1 MKATRKLDLD
11 THRIRGLEA
20 ELATLRERNAAL
32 EQQLRDDE
40 PRRIEER
47 AQMVRMITAARE
59 IHRALY
65 TDNIYDLILETAL
78 GVTSAQRGCFLRT
91 VHGDMQ
97 VAAAIGVGLTDGDH
111 PPAFMRAIAERVLA
125 RGTPV
130 RWTEREAAF
139 GVHDERGD
147 AFSNALASP
156 VMLQGHVDGVILVAD
171 RVQTAFDAT
180 DEDNL
185 LLLGGEASVAIENAR
200 LRDEIH
206 GAFVTTLAL
215 LADLV
220 EAKDPY
226 TAGHC
231 ERVSRYARATAR
243 RLRLSDAQQQVA
255 SYAALLHDIG
265 KIGISDDILN
275 KPGPLT
281 PGERA
286 RMQEHVRI
294 GNALLGK
301 VPLLREV
308 ADVVLRHHERYDG
321 RGYPDGVAGD
331 AIPIEARV
339 VSVVDAYCAMLDQR
353 SYKPP
358 ISSEDARAEL
368 HRNSG
373 SQFDPLVVEAAIA
386 AIEAVDSGSFEHEE
400 VGAVPGILARRLLEV
415 QRP

>member
-1 MKATRKLDLD
+1 MKATRKLDIEA
-11 THRIRGLEA
+11 HRVHTLEA
-20 ELATLRERNAAL
+20 ELAALRERNAVL
-32 EQQLRDDE
+32 EQQMRDDDA
-40 PRRIEER
+40 RHVAER
-47 AQMVRMITAARE
+47 AQMVRLIMAARE
-59 IHRALY
+59 VHRALY
-65 TDNIYDLILETAL
+65 TDNVHRLILETAL
-78 GVTSAQRGCFLRT
+78 GVTSARRGCFLRS
-91 VHGDMQ
+91 VDGHLE
-97 VAAAIGVGLTDGDH
+97 VAAAVDADATVGGRPTT
-111 PPAFMRAIAERVLA
+111 FMSAIADRVRT
-125 RGTPV
+125 RGTPM

-139 GVHDERGD
+139 DAGGVRGESFTSGV
-147 AFSNALASP
+147 AAP
-156 VMLQGHVDGVILVAD
+156 VILHGRVDGVIVVLD
-171 RVQTAFDAT
+171 RLEGAFDAS

-185 LLLGGEASVAIENAR
+185 LVLGGEASVALQNAR

-226 TAGHC
+226 TRGHC

-243 RLRLSDAQQQVA
+243 RLQLSDAQQQVA
-255 SYAALLHDIG
+255 CYAALLHDIG
-265 KIGISDDILN
+265 KIGISDDILH

-281 PGERA
+281 PQERA

-308 ADVVLRHHERYDG
+308 ADVVLRHHEWYDG

-339 VSVVDAYCAMLDQR
+339 VSVVDAYVAMLDER

-358 ISSEDARAEL
+358 CSMEDARAEL
-368 HRNSG
+368 HRWAG
-373 SQFDPLVVEAAIA
+373 TQFDPRVVEAALE
-386 AIEAVDSGSFEHEE
+386 AIDAVDSG
-400 VGAVPGILARRLLEV
+400 AVDMAECGPLPGILARRLIEAQLS
-415 QRP
+415 